1 MGMTN
6 ESGNKN
12 KGKVIF
18 DIMKSK
24 NVKGAG
30 KAINNIGKK
39 LSKGL
44 SDGIEKSKELSSGAI
59 KGAADMAVSKN
70 AKLSLG
76 LMIMIITTVSIL
88 LTTVVTIVTA
98 KNSTKKIINTEI
110 ENELEASAMFVRTSL
125 DAVTGNYV
133 MRGDKMLKATTS
145 LDQIL
150 KNIPE
155 IKEATSIDITVFY
168 GDTRRYSTIDGV
180 LGTTCSEEVKEKCL
194 VGGESFFSNDLKI
207 DGKDYFGYYVPL
219 SDYNGTIGM
228 VFAGYPVDDI
238 NKQITVFIV
247 GSTVIAIIIA
257 LIVAGAVLL
266 LMRLVSKRVNK
277 ILMSIKALASG
288 HVSSPIVNEQII
300 KEFSDISDDAEEL
313 RIKLL
318 EIIDNVKAT
327 SEQVAATAIDMMDIL
342 NTCTQSSND
351 ITSAVDEIAQG
362 ATEMAQNTESTANDM
377 SAIGE
382 GIVAIDN
389 GTNTSRTLSE
399 EVGRM
404 CQNSKD
410 MLGELIE
417 ANKKSSENAEAV
429 AVGIQEITRVIEDIK
444 HATSL
449 IDGIAS
455 QTNLLSL
462 NASIEAARA
471 GEAGRGFS
479 VVAQEI
485 KVLAEQS
492 AAHAVEIGRIVNQI
506 IVQAENNAGLATLI
520 TDSIS
525 SEERTLSEVVNG
537 FDKMSNQLSSSID
550 SVNDVNKETI
560 ALNERKI
567 GVLEAV
573 SNLSAIS
580 QENAA
585 STEETAASVEM
596 LRNHIN
602 TVNSS
607 ALDLSNKAEE
617 LSNQLRYFK

>member
-1 MGMTN
+1 MGKDN
-6 ESGNKN
+6 ESKN
-12 KGKVIF
+12 KKGTVIF
-18 DIMKSK
+18 DILKSK
-24 NVKGAG
+24 K
-30 KAINNIGKK
+30 I
-39 LSKGL
+39 
-44 SDGIEKSKELSSGAI
+44 
-59 KGAADMAVSKN
+59 KN

-76 LMIMIITTVSIL
+76 LMIMIITTVAIV
-88 LTTVVTIVTA
+88 LTTVVAISTA
-98 KNSTKKIINTEI
+98 TSSTKKIVRKEI

-133 MRGDKMLKATTS
+133 MRGEKMLKATTS
-145 LDQIL
+145 IEQIL

-180 LGTTCSEEVKEKCL
+180 LGTTCSDEVKQKCL
-194 VGGESFFSNDLKI
+194 VDGETYFSNDLKI
-207 DGKDYFGYYVPL
+207 DGKDYYGYYVPL
-219 SDYNGTIGM
+219 SDYNGRIGM
-228 VFAGYPVDDI
+228 VFAGYPVNDI
-238 NKQITVFIV
+238 NSQITAFIF
-247 GSTVIAIIIA
+247 GSTVIAIVIA
-257 LIVAGAVLL
+257 LIVDAVVFL
-266 LMRLVSKRVNK
+266 LMQMISKRVNK
-277 ILMSIKALASG
+277 ILMSMKALANG
-288 HVSSPIVNEQII
+288 HVSTPIVNEQII
-300 KEFSDISDDAEEL
+300 TEFSAISDDAEEL

-318 EIIDNVKAT
+318 DIIDNVKAT
-327 SEQVAATAIDMMDIL
+327 SEQVAATAVDMMDIL
-342 NTCTQSSND
+342 ETCTQSSND

-389 GTNTSRTLSE
+389 GTNTSRNLSE

-410 MLGELIE
+410 MLGELIN
-417 ANKKSSENAEAV
+417 ANKQSSENAVAV
-429 AVGIQEITRVIEDIK
+429 ADGIQEITRVIEDIK
-444 HATSL
+444 HATGL

-485 KVLAEQS
+485 KLLAEQS
-492 AAHAVEIGRIVNQI
+492 ASHAVEISKIVNQI

-520 TDSIS
+520 TESIS
-525 SEERTLSEVVNG
+525 NEERTLSEVVSG
-537 FDKMSNQLSSSID
+537 FDKMSDQLSSSIN
-550 SVNDVNKETI
+550 SVNDVNKETV

-602 TVNSS
+602 TVNTS
-607 ALDLSNKAEE
+607 ALDLSNKARD
-617 LSNQLRYFK
+617 LSEQLRYFK